1 MFTTNTQSFP
11 SLSTVLLFNIMHLC
25 SRKLTCQLHCM
36 IVGVKGSICE
46 EPLPCTQPGISTQY
60 SLLPSHI
67 EAVLLIDWR
76 YVIQRIPRFPNGPR
90 KRALLVKSS
99 PFAVAYIE
107 RHTVWSRSMWNHTFT
122 YLLAAL
128 AGCCVL
134 RGGESLRRC
143 GVAAFPRWRCALR
156 PLVKTQPVR

>member
-1 MFTTNTQSFP
+1 MD
-11 SLSTVLLFNIMHLC
+11 LC
-25 SRKLTCQLHCM
+25 SRKLICQLHCM

-76 YVIQRIPRFPNGPR
+76 YGTPSHSALSKRTTQESASR
-90 KRALLVKSS
+90 KV
-99 PFAVAYIE
+99 VAIRRRIE

-143 GVAAFPRWRCALR
+143 GVPPLALR
-156 PLVKTQPVR
+156 ATTPCKNTTSSLECCVLCLL